1 MTRTLSSIAAALT
14 LAITASSANA
24 TCVQANAAGTWAAY
38 SAGTTTGAYYWF
50 KCALT
55 INAAGKITA
64 GSCTESNGLA
74 SPITGSVRL
83 TVPASCTFTGAL
95 DFTKFKQTATVN
107 QATMSLDKQAVLG
120 IGSVATNKFTFN
132 MLKTK

>member
-1 MTRTLSSIAAALT
+1 MTRTLSSIATVLT
-14 LAITASSANA
+14 LAMTASSANA

-38 SAGTTTGAYYWF
+38 SAGTTAGAYYWF

-55 INAAGKITA
+55 INTAGKITA

-74 SPITGSVRL
+74 SPITGNVRL
-83 TVPASCTFTGAL
+83 TVPANCTFVGAL

-107 QATMSLDKQAVLG
+107 QATLSLDKLTVLG
-120 IGSVATNKFTFN
+120 IGSVAKNKFTFN